1 MRKHIFLFFLDLTFL
16 VACNDTPKGIINR
29 DKMVKLIVDVHIID
43 GTIYNINEPTSD
55 SLYKY
60 GNDRYNKLFKSYQ
73 TDSTQFKNSFKYYSK
88 QPEVMLEMY
97 TDVISRL
104 QAKNDSL
111 TKVHEAKK
119 PVRKKP
125 IRKKTITQP
134 NALPKK

>member
-1 MRKHIFLFFLDLTFL
+1 MRKHIFLFFLALTFL
-16 VACNDTPKGIINR
+16 VACNDTPKGIIER
-29 DKMVKLIVDVHIID
+29 DKMVNLIVDVHIID

-97 TDVISRL
+97 TDVNARL

-111 TKVHEAKK
+111 TKVHEGKK
-119 PVRKKP
+119 TIRKKP
-125 IRKKTITQP
+125 ITKP